1 MSDLVEDADDALIER
16 AMRDKHHVL
25 YHLFADRKTELI
37 YVLRPRRLEFT
48 LSQKVGHLSD
58 CNFITRLLYK
68 DCY

>member
-1 MSDLVEDADDALIER
+1 MSDLVEDADDTLIER

-25 YHLFADRKTELI
+25 YHLFPELK
-37 YVLRPRRLEFT
+37 YDLRPRRREFT
-48 LSQKVGHLSD
+48 SSKKVGHLSD